1 MMVCA
6 FWGLTPQSADAYFK
20 DQCILIAPDD
30 GQKKVKKILSL
41 ARSEAERVMQK
52 RGRLSEGGVLHLL
65 MTGGGGVV
73 HVQLLVQLLH
83 LLMTAL
89 QQAECLLMTTLL

>member
-41 ARSEAERVMQK
+41 GLKQK
-52 RGRLSEGGVLHLL
+52 E
-65 MTGGGGVV
+65 
-73 HVQLLVQLLH
+73 
-83 LLMTAL
+83 
-89 QQAECLLMTTLL
+89 

>member
-1 MMVCA
+1 
-6 FWGLTPQSADAYFK
+6 
-20 DQCILIAPDD
+20 
-30 GQKKVKKILSL
+30 
-41 ARSEAERVMQK
+41 MQK

-65 MTGGGGVV
+65 MTGGVV

>member
-1 MMVCA
+1 MTA
-6 FWGLTPQSADAYFK
+6 R
-20 DQCILIAPDD
+20 
-30 GQKKVKKILSL
+30 KKVKKILSL

-65 MTGGGGVV
+65 MTGGVV